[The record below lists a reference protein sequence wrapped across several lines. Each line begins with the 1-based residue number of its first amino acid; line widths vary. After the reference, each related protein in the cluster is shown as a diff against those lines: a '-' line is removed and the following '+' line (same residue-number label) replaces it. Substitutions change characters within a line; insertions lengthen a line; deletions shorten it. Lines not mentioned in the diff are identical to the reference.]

1 MRQAVTSTGYNPDF
15 DVDLGR
21 GQKGERLVAG
31 IYTAL
36 FDGTVEVKKDYGSHE
51 TGYHYVETAQ
61 QSDDG
66 TYRPSGINT
75 TKADWW
81 ALVGPD
87 EKGMIVIDTMTLK
100 RLAHNARKAKQ
111 PISSHRTRATRGRL
125 VPVRHI
131 VAAVVA
137 NSFAKS

>member
-36 FDGTVEVKKDYGSHE
+36 FDGTVEVKKDYGAWK
-51 TGYHYVETAQ
+51 TGNHYVEVAQ
-61 QSDDG
+61 QSGDG
-66 TYRPSGINT
+66 WVPSGINR

-81 ALVGPD
+81 AIVGPD
-87 EKGMIVIDTMTLK
+87 ESGMVVIRTDLLK
-100 RLAHNARKAKQ
+100 QLAAEGVPAEQ
-111 PISSHRTRATRGRL
+111 PITNSRTNASKGRL